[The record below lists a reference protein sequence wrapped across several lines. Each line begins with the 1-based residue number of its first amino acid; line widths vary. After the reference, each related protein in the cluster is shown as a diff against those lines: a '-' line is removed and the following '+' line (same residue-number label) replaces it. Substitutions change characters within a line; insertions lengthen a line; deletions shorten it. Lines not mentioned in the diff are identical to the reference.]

1 MADNLILKS
10 QITYFNYEG
19 GEKINKQN
27 DPIID
32 GTSLNIYCSAND
44 LNKIATWINSL
55 STNINIFNT
64 MFDNQSF
71 SYNNN
76 NNTLSVK
83 LDNQT
88 IKKNDNGL
96 FVDID
101 NSTIIYNSGK
111 IKVDTAKLIDNKT
124 IKNTS
129 NKLNVNI
136 DNNTIKSDS
145 STGKLY
151 TNIDNKTMKT
161 DSSTGLFV
169 QTDNKTIKSDSS
181 GLYTNIDNDWLV
193 YENDQIT
200 VNDTL
205 KNTPEYFEPT
215 SKNIT
220 VYVDQTNG
228 TDIKS
233 GEKYNERLNNSKKPF
248 KTFTAA
254 LETLQKCRTS
264 KIITFTITLLSDYV
278 YDMSANGRIKLFHP
292 DCQLGRMYIKYSW

>member
-10 QITYFNYEG
+10 QITYFKYEG

-32 GTSLNIYCSAND
+32 GTSLNIYCSADD
-44 LNKIATWINSL
+44 LNKIATYINNL

-71 SYNNN
+71 SYNEN

-101 NSTIIYNSGK
+101 KSTIIYNSGK
-111 IKVDTAKLIDNKT
+111 IKVNTAKLIDDKT
-124 IKNTS
+124 IKANPTS
-129 NKLNVNI
+129 
-136 DNNTIKSDS
+136 
-145 STGKLY
+145 GFLY
-151 TNIDNKTMKT
+151 TNID
-161 DSSTGLFV
+161 D
-169 QTDNKTIKSDSS
+169 KTIKANPTS
-181 GLYTNIDNDWLV
+181 GFLYTNIDDKTIKANPTSGFLYTNIDKEWLV
-193 YENDQIT
+193 YDETNGNIT
-200 VNDTL
+200 VRDSL

-215 SKNIT
+215 SNNIT
-220 VYVDQTNG
+220 VYVDQTKGANP
-228 TDIKS
+228 KS
-233 GEKYNERLNNSKKPF
+233 NEKYTDWLNNSGKPF

-278 YDMSANGRIKLFHP
+278 YDMSANSRIKLFHP